1 MDKLK
6 FKYRQ
11 VLIGFEKY
19 SFSEQVIRQF
29 EPDFE
34 LALHDYEACQDC
46 EDALCKTSLNYKC
59 SDWYKHLKAK
69 TEKCNDKCYPQ
80 VFRGYY
86 ALHHKGCS
94 MYNRPAF
101 AVFPCPGVVERKEQ
115 IIQALVSVHVP

>member
-94 MYNRPAF
+94 MYNRPTF
-101 AVFPCPGVVERKEQ
+101 AVFRCPGPAERKQQ
-115 IIQALVSVHVP
+115 ILRALMSGRAS